1 MAQAQD
7 GGRAAVVIYPTDAPT
22 DRLDLV
28 DPLDRRVLV
37 DDTDHGVR
45 VVTLN
50 DPDNR
55 NAIDLQMMGALLAAV
70 EETDAR
76 TDLRALVITG
86 TGSSFCAG
94 AALHALPSALDAS
107 SSDGP
112 ALIPALHELRKPS
125 FAAVNGHAYGLGLG
139 LALAC
144 DFRVAGKSGRFNSAF
159 VRHALIPGDGS
170 AWLLPR
176 VVGASR
182 ALWMHLFADTVD
194 AEEAL
199 RIGLADQLVADDD
212 LLDATLGWATRLAC
226 RPAVATALIKELVA
240 GSRETDLRR
249 HMMQATAFQQR
260 ARAES
265 GNQGAGI
272 ASS

>member
-7 GGRAAVVIYPTDAPT
+7 GGRAAVVTDPAEVSAEP
-22 DRLDLV
+22 V
-28 DPLDRRVLV
+28 VPVDRRVLV
-37 DDTDHGVR
+37 TDSDRGVR

-50 DPDNR
+50 DPGNR
-55 NAIDLQMMGALLAAV
+55 NAIDLQMMAALLAAV

-86 TGSSFCAG
+86 AGSSFCAG
-94 AALHALPSALDAS
+94 AALHALPAALDAAS
-107 SSDGP
+107 SVGP
-112 ALIPALHELRKPS
+112 ALIPALHELRQPS
-125 FAAVNGHAYGLGLG
+125 FAAVNGPAYGLGLG

-144 DFRVAGKSGRFNSAF
+144 DFRVVGRSGRFNSAF
-159 VRHALIPGDGS
+159 VRHALVPADGS

-176 VVGASR
+176 VVGPSR
-182 ALWMHLFADTVD
+182 ALWMQLFADSVD

-199 RIGLADQLVADDD
+199 RIGLADQLVEDDD
-212 LLDATLGWATRLAC
+212 LLGATLRWATRLAGG
-226 RPAVATALIKELVA
+226 PAATTALIKELVA

-249 HMMQATAFQQR
+249 HMMQAAAFQQT
-260 ARAES
+260 ARVES
-265 GNQGAGI
+265 SKQSAGA